1 MGSLPRPLPNP
12 AVLPS
17 PYGSTSVPPPSTT
30 QSESPSLFL
39 PEKTPYPKYTSP
51 TPSSSFTQ
59 PLKKRNKTTA
69 GQNTESRPMELL
81 SPSPQLQPATLP
93 PPSSMSTPRT
103 RARTYPAAAPNNN
116 NRTVKGVTA
125 EDASATKKRKR
136 DQGQEEVVD
145 SPARRPVHPPVQ
157 IGGDRQA
164 RENPRDLFEAALRT
178 FDGRG
183 GLVFGVMNLYDRFH

>member
-1 MGSLPRPLPNP
+1 
-12 AVLPS
+12 
-17 PYGSTSVPPPSTT
+17 
-30 QSESPSLFL
+30 
-39 PEKTPYPKYTSP
+39 
-51 TPSSSFTQ
+51 
-59 PLKKRNKTTA
+59 
-69 GQNTESRPMELL
+69 MELL

-136 DQGQEEVVD
+136 DQGQEEVD